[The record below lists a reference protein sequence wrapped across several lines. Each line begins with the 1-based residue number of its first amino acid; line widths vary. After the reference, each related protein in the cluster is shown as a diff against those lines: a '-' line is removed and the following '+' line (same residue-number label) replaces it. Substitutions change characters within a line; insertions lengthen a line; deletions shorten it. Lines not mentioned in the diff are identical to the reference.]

1 MMFLMIQ
8 RETTSLR
15 SCVTITIHRAVQ
27 RQWRASALPRASAMV
42 GNPST
47 RVERAGQLEAERLD
61 SELLSLLLAHFSSTL
76 RFFHGGIPPAPS
88 PELRLLFRGLLHVA
102 TTLQHRPTPGRALH
116 NLRLRRGSTAAP
128 SARYGDEQAPLTAL
142 QRAAIL
148 AVDVL
153 LPYLWS
159 LLYARALRAAG
170 EADDSERERWREER
184 LPGTWA
190 RQLVRGMDAAEVI
203 MRTAGLLNLL
213 TFLKSARFPTLA
225 HRIAGV
231 DMCYADVGA
240 TRAVSFEFVNR
251 QLVWS
256 GFAEFLVF
264 LSPVLASSRITRLLW
279 RAIGSVMP
287 RDPGNAIE
295 SSSEAAEETISSTE
309 QSCGICSNSTPT
321 MPHLALPC
329 RHRFCYV
336 CIAVAIEKEPSFSCQ
351 RCGVAVHAISRAT
364 ANGCM

>member
-1 MMFLMIQ
+1 M
-8 RETTSLR
+8 
-15 SCVTITIHRAVQ
+15 
-27 RQWRASALPRASAMV
+27 
-42 GNPST
+42 
-47 RVERAGQLEAERLD
+47 RVERASQLEAERLD
-61 SELLSLLLAHFSSTL
+61 SELLSLLVSHFSSTL
-76 RFFHGGIPPAPS
+76 RFFHGGIPQAPS
-88 PELRLLFRGLLHVA
+88 AELQLLFRGLLYAA
-102 TTLQHRPTPGRALH
+102 TTLQHRPTPGRELH
-116 NLRLRRGSTAAP
+116 NLRLRRGLTSAS
-128 SARYGDEQAPLTAL
+128 SARYGDERAPLTAL
-142 QRAAIL
+142 QRAVIL

-170 EADDSERERWREER
+170 EAGDSERERWRRER

-190 RQLVRGMDAAEVI
+190 RQLVHGMDSAEIIV
-203 MRTAGLLNLL
+203 RTAGLLNVLY
-213 TFLKSARFPTLA
+213 FLKGARFPTLA

-279 RAIGSVMP
+279 WAAGTAIPTGSEGATIGDSEASGEGRTAIGQ
-287 RDPGNAIE
+287 N
-295 SSSEAAEETISSTE
+295 
-309 QSCGICSNSTPT
+309 CGVCKSNTPT

-336 CIAVAIEKEPSFSCQ
+336 CIAIAIENEPSFSCQ
-351 RCGVAVHAISRAT
+351 HCGVAVHAIARAT
-364 ANGCM
+364 ANGYM